1 MSTDPVKQYV
11 KICVGT
17 QLPGGLDANI
27 LFSLED
33 SELFDY
39 FEMHE
44 DGSLEHTAQTRR
56 CLCAD
61 LIEPLIRRDIDAV
74 VVKDLSTTS
83 LFKFAS
89 AKVKVYVTEETSVKA
104 SLDALRAGKLEEL
117 GMRDLAKLSR
127 KHRKGV

>member
-1 MSTDPVKQYV
+1 V

-17 QLPGGLDANI
+17 QWPGGHDAKI

-39 FEMHE
+39 FETRE
-44 DGSLEHTAQTRR
+44 DGSFEHTAQARR

-61 LIEPLIRRDIDAV
+61 LVEPIIRREIDAV
-74 VVKDLSTTS
+74 VVKDLTTTS

-89 AKVKVYVTEETSVKA
+89 AKVKVYVTQEPSVKA
-104 SLDALRAGKLEEL
+104 SLEALRSGTLEEL